1 MTGIREGEKELSLL
15 GSKTEYR
22 NDYAPEVLEAFT
34 NKHQENDYWVRFNFR
49 EFTSL

>member
-22 NDYAPEVLEAFT
+22 NDYARSLGGI
-34 NKHQENDYWVRFNFR
+34 HQQ
-49 EFTSL
+49 TSGE